1 MISKN
6 IDVIAVAVLL
16 AVIALYSEAR
26 KMMPPE
32 VIPNHAMVAASH
44 ASRATRCIFT
54 KVLDTPVPPLS
65 PLSFSR

>member
-32 VIPNHAMVAASH
+32 VIPNHAIVAAGD
-44 ASRATRCIFT
+44 ATRC
-54 KVLDTPVPPLS
+54 VLTEVLHTPVPPLP